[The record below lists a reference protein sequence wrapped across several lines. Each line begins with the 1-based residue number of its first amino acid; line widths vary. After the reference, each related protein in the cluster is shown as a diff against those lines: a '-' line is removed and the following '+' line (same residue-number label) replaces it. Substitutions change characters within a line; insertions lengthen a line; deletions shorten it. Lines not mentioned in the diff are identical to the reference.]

1 MKNKILILSLLLFS
15 VFLIPSNVFA
25 NSIKVQ
31 FEDYSL
37 NFTEEERQK
46 AIDSILSNTVLNNYS
61 KDDYYYTILYTAS
74 YKNII
79 INSVDDELQKRSTY
93 ILLITPKAWNNG
105 RSLLINSSNRFDISA
120 SNAYYFD
127 SDFINLGEYTGSIYH
142 YLDISKN
149 TDNYSVS
156 FPLLYTSSDIIYN
169 DSGYNFDYYAHCLK
183 NEYENSGE
191 DIKQIFEPQET
202 YTDEGLLEYSIT
214 AKTED
219 LNGVDNIVNKFVQMR
234 EKAGSHYNYSWNVKI
249 QIDDISQ
256 KIISFEDTEESI
268 TRRVKCNY
276 VISRV
281 DSDNTSM
288 LTKAEIERYYK
299 PYSLK
304 LLVNNE
310 QIFTKYSK
318 PSIEQ
323 NVLYNYLEEMYDV
336 PIVCFENVDGVQI
349 VYDSNDNATEITYKN
364 KTYKIQRASL
374 DLENNIIPDAP
385 NTETLKQILG
395 AKFEFDFE
403 KRTLNIVVE

>member
-1 MKNKILILSLLLFS
+1 MYLND
-15 VFLIPSNVFA
+15 
-25 NSIKVQ
+25 IK
-31 FEDYSL
+31 
-37 NFTEEERQK
+37 ERVNID
-46 AIDSILSNTVLNNYS
+46 AIADL
-61 KDDYYYTILYTAS
+61 
-74 YKNII
+74 
-79 INSVDDELQKRSTY
+79 
-93 ILLITPKAWNNG
+93 
-105 RSLLINSSNRFDISA
+105 
-120 SNAYYFD
+120 
-127 SDFINLGEYTGSIYH
+127 
-142 YLDISKN
+142 KN
-149 TDNYSVS
+149 TYGIKTKVISQDLDKYENGKYELKSNEDDPIEFTLVKK
-156 FPLLYTSSDIIYN
+156 FG
-169 DSGYNFDYYAHCLK
+169 GYNFDYYAHCLK

-219 LNGVDNIVNKFVQMR
+219 LNGVDNIVNKFVEMR

-395 AKFEFDFE
+395 AKFDFE
-403 KRTLNIVVE
+403 KRTLNIVIE

>member
-1 MKNKILILSLLLFS
+1 MGREEDWKEIERSQINYEQGIKDQYRGVDIIKISKENKKTIHKLKKFNKKLDNF
-15 VFLIPSNVFA
+15 
-25 NSIKVQ
+25 IK
-31 FEDYSL
+31 
-37 NFTEEERQK
+37 
-46 AIDSILSNTVLNNYS
+46 A
-61 KDDYYYTILYTAS
+61 
-74 YKNII
+74 
-79 INSVDDELQKRSTY
+79 
-93 ILLITPKAWNNG
+93 LLICYAIFLT
-105 RSLLINSSNRFDISA
+105 LLIIGGTIFYIMYLNDIKERVNIDA
-120 SNAYYFD
+120 IAD
-127 SDFINLGEYTGSIYH
+127 L
-142 YLDISKN
+142 KN
-149 TDNYSVS
+149 TYGIKTKVISQDLDKYENGKYELKSNEDDPIEFTLVKK
-156 FPLLYTSSDIIYN
+156 FG
-169 DSGYNFDYYAHCLK
+169 GYNFDYYAHCLK